1 MRALEGVTAIVTGAS
16 RGVGRGCALELA
28 AQGACVYVTGRT
40 LHEGDSQFP
49 GSLESCAEE
58 AASLG
63 GQAIPVV
70 CDHREDA
77 QVEAVFARVRA
88 ERQRLD
94 LLVNNA
100 FLIPDDLD
108 PNAPFWETPVSSWDD
123 MVGVGARSS
132 FVATR
137 LAAPQLVAQGKGL
150 VVNISSPGAR
160 YYYVHPAYGAAKA
173 ALDRLA
179 RDTAHHL
186 EPHGVTA
193 VALWPYFVVTE
204 RLQMLD
210 AEEWDLDLAGAE
222 SPRFC
227 GRAVAALA
235 GDEKVLRHTGR
246 SFTTRQIA
254 VEYDFRDLDGS
265 LPLGAPEPED
275 HWETRLPPP
284 PVGADASRAE
294 EK

>member
-1 MRALEGVTAIVTGAS
+1 MRALEGLTAIVTGAS

-28 AQGACVYVTGRT
+28 AQGACVYITGRT
-40 LHEGDSQFP
+40 LREGDSQFP
-49 GSLESCAEE
+49 GSLESCVEE
-58 AASLG
+58 AHGLG

-70 CDHREDA
+70 CDHREDS
-77 QVEAVFARVRA
+77 QVQALFERVLS
-88 ERQRLD
+88 ERKGLD
-94 LLVNNA
+94 VLVNNA

-108 PNAPFWETPVSSWDD
+108 PNAPFWETPISSWDD
-123 MVGVGARSS
+123 MVGVGARSA

-137 LAAPQLVAQGKGL
+137 LAAPQLVSQGKGL

-179 RDTAHHL
+179 RDTAHHM
-186 EPHGVTA
+186 EPHGVAA
-193 VALWPYFVVTE
+193 VALWPYFVITE

-210 AEEWDLDLAGAE
+210 AKEWDLDLAGAE
-222 SPRFC
+222 SMRFS

-235 GDEKVLRHTGR
+235 ADEMVLERTGR
-246 SFTTRQIA
+246 SFTTRQLA
-254 VEYDFRDLDGS
+254 LDYGFRDLDGS

-275 HWETRLPPP
+275 QWETRMPPP
-284 PVGADASRAE
+284 PVGSN
-294 EK
+294 

>member
-1 MRALEGVTAIVTGAS
+1 LEGLTAIVTGAS

-28 AQGACVYVTGRT
+28 AQGACVYATGRT

-58 AASLG
+58 ASNLG
-63 GQAIPVV
+63 GQVIPVV

-77 QVEAVFARVRA
+77 QVEVVLERVRA
-88 ERQRLD
+88 ERPRLD

-108 PNAPFWETPVSSWDD
+108 PNAAFWETPISSWDD
-123 MVGVGARSS
+123 MVEGGARSA

-179 RDTAHHL
+179 RDTAHHF
-186 EPHGVTA
+186 EPHGVSA
-193 VALWPYFVVTE
+193 VALWPYFVITE

-210 AEEWDLDLAGAE
+210 AEEWDLDLEGAE
-222 SPRFC
+222 SLRFC

-235 GDEKVLRHTGR
+235 GDEKVLSRTGR
-246 SFTTRQIA
+246 SFTTRQLAID
-254 VEYDFRDLDGS
+254 YGFRDLDGS

-275 HWETRLPPP
+275 HWETRMPPP
-284 PVGADASRAE
+284 PVGASKSRNTE
-294 EK
+294 E